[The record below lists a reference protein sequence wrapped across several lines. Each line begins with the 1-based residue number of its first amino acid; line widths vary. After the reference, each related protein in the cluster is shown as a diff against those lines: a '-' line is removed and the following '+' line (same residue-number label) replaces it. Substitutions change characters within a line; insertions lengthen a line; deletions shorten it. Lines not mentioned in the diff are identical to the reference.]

1 MGRLYDIDGPAL
13 IIAHRGGG
21 NEYPENSLRAFEAL
35 YRAGF
40 RHIESDVHATADGV
54 AVILHDPLLDR
65 TTDGVGPISAHT
77 WAEVAQVR
85 NEAGERPPRLDEVL
99 DAFPDAVFN
108 LDAKS
113 DAAVEPLVAAVRR
126 TGAAGRVCLASFS
139 QARVERMRSRLP
151 GATFSLG
158 RSAVAWLMAL
168 SRLPGVQGVRIAKFP
183 GSQRGFQAVQVPVD
197 IALPRPRSL
206 PRLRSLPG
214 LRSLPRPWPLSRSS
228 RSPRAGD
235 ESGSGTLGHPVPV
248 LTARFVQLA
257 HAQGLAVHAW
267 TINSAVE
274 AEGLLDLGV
283 DGIITDEPS
292 AMRSYFDNSQY
303 SVRI

>member
-168 SRLPGVQGVRIAKFP
+168 SHLPGVQGSTHRQIPRFAARLPGRSGAGRYRAAAPALATRPSLVTRPSLAAPPVAAFALKPLAPERGCGWRRHARPP
-183 GSQRGFQAVQVPVD
+183 GSRSHRAVC
-197 IALPRPRSL
+197 AARPRA
-206 PRLRSLPG
+206 
-214 LRSLPRPWPLSRSS
+214 
-228 RSPRAGD
+228 RAG
-235 ESGSGTLGHPVPV
+235 G
-248 LTARFVQLA
+248 AR
-257 HAQGLAVHAW
+257 
-267 TINSAVE
+267 
-274 AEGLLDLGV
+274 LD
-283 DGIITDEPS
+283 D
-292 AMRSYFDNSQY
+292 
-303 SVRI
+303 

>member
-1 MGRLYDIDGPAL
+1 ML
-13 IIAHRGGG
+13 
-21 NEYPENSLRAFEAL
+21 
-35 YRAGF
+35 
-40 RHIESDVHATADGV
+40 
-54 AVILHDPLLDR
+54 
-65 TTDGVGPISAHT
+65 
-77 WAEVAQVR
+77 
-85 NEAGERPPRLDEVL
+85 
-99 DAFPDAVFN
+99 FN

-139 QARVERMRSRLP
+139 QARVERMRSQLP

-206 PRLRSLPG
+206 PR
-214 LRSLPRPWPLSRSS
+214 PLSRS
-228 RSPRAGD
+228 RRAAG
-235 ESGSGTLGHPVPV
+235 GGKLGRPVPV

-267 TINSAVE
+267 TINSTAE
-274 AEGLLDLGV
+274 AERLLDLGV

-292 AMRSYFDNSQY
+292 TMRSYFDRSQY

>member
-21 NEYPENSLRAFEAL
+21 NEYPENSLRAFDAV

-40 RHIESDVHATADGV
+40 RHIESDVHTTADGV

-65 TTDGVGPISAHT
+65 TTDGVGPVSAHT

-126 TGAAGRVCLASFS
+126 TGAARRVCLASFS
-139 QARVERMRSRLP
+139 QPRVERMRSQLP

-206 PRLRSLPG
+206 PRT
-214 LRSLPRPWPLSRSS
+214 LSRL
-228 RSPRAGD
+228 RRREEEDGK
-235 ESGSGTLGHPVPV
+235 LGRPVPV

-267 TINSAVE
+267 TINSAAE
-274 AEGLLDLGV
+274 AERLLDLGV

-292 AMRSYFDNSQY
+292 TMRNYFDRSQY

>member
-21 NEYPENSLRAFEAL
+21 NEYPENSLRAFDAV

-40 RHIESDVHATADGV
+40 RHIESDVHTTADGV

-65 TTDGVGPISAHT
+65 TTDGVGPVSAHT

-139 QARVERMRSRLP
+139 QARVERMRSQLP

-197 IALPRPRSL
+197 IALPRP
-206 PRLRSLPG
+206 
-214 LRSLPRPWPLSRSS
+214 LSRS
-228 RSPRAGD
+228 RRAAG
-235 ESGSGTLGHPVPV
+235 GGKLGRPVPV

-267 TINSAVE
+267 TINSTAE
-274 AEGLLDLGV
+274 AERLLDLGV

-292 AMRSYFDNSQY
+292 TMRSYFDRSQY

>member
-168 SRLPGVQGVRIAKFP
+168 SHLPGVQGVRIAKFP

-206 PRLRSLPG
+206 PG

-228 RSPRAGD
+228 RSRRLLQSGDAAG
-235 ESGSGTLGHPVPV
+235 GGTLGHPVPV

-267 TINSAVE
+267 TINSAAE